1 MGGKHRGMGL
11 SWDGAQK
18 LVTLLLS
25 GTELA
30 VQLIDV
36 ISHIHG

>member
-1 MGGKHRGMGL
+1 MAGRYRLRL
-11 SWDGAQK
+11 SVDSAQK

-30 VQLIDV
+30 VQLLDV
-36 ISHIHG
+36 ISRIH

>member
-1 MGGKHRGMGL
+1 MVRRYRLRL
-11 SWDGAQK
+11 SADSAQK

-36 ISHIHG
+36 FSRIH